1 MNVRNRVWKST
12 IGIPAEIVIA
22 QTLDVARADYFAFV
36 ASAAAGAVGVFWDD
50 KAQLAVADGEAA
62 LPANSTRKIFYGY
75 KTADGLPMRTTGIP
89 VKDLKI
95 DTIAYNAGRAE
106 IWTVTVGGTVAVGQI
121 IQVVIADTTST
132 EVPYPRWE
140 YAGEVKTTVAA
151 ALTDI
156 AAQITAE
163 KNEPRFTASAAT
175 TVLTIT
181 SADPQGN
188 PVGKYAFSTTLKPSA
203 YIEVTPAQPTDA
215 SAIVIA
221 RTQTAIAPIGTY
233 ADVKEFEKYFLVMAG
248 SPLYTAD
255 GTYNLEEFG
264 LPASNVVSTINYG
277 YGVIKSWKTERGETR
292 NYSDKATVIIAL
304 PTASVAALDDILVD
318 PTP

>member
-36 ASAAAGAVGVFWDD
+36 ASAAGGAVGVFWDD
-50 KAQLAVADGEAA
+50 KAQLAVADGDAA
-62 LPANSTRKIFYGY
+62 LPANANRKIFYGY

-89 VKDLKI
+89 VRNLKI
-95 DTIAYNAGRAE
+95 DSVAYNAGRAE
-106 IWTVTVGGTVAVGQI
+106 IWTVAYTGTISVGQI
-121 IQVVIADTTST
+121 IQLVISDTTST

-140 YAGEVKTTVAA
+140 YAAVVSSTITAAVAD
-151 ALTDI
+151 L
-156 AAQITAE
+156 AAQINAE
-163 KNEPRFTASAAT
+163 KNEPRFTATAST
-175 TVLTIT
+175 GTLTIT
-181 SADPQGN
+181 AADPQGN
-188 PVGKYAFSTTLKPSA
+188 PVGKYAFQTTLKPSS
-203 YIEVTPAQPTDA
+203 YIEVTAAQPTDA
-215 SAIVIA
+215 SIITFA

-233 ADVKEFEKYFLVMAG
+233 ADVKEFENYFLVMAG

-255 GTYNLEEFG
+255 GTYNLQELG
-264 LPASNVVSTINYG
+264 LPASNVVSTITYG
-277 YGVIKSWKTERGETR
+277 YGVIKSWKEERGETR
-292 NYSDKATVIIAL
+292 NYADRATVIIAL